1 MITDTQWLMRALVA
15 ELEQAGIADAVAAPN
30 VTTYDAALDALREYP
45 QRVIF
50 ILPGAVN
57 MEHDVQGG
65 HPVKAILTR
74 EVTLFISAAAPGQ
87 PGGDMDTANRMTDDV
102 LRVLTWSA
110 LGYSGRIICKPRQAA
125 PLPIV
130 WEDAPGRA
138 VWTMTVDVTSL
149 ENEF

>member
-30 VTTYDAALDALREYP
+30 VTTYDDALDALREYP

-65 HPVKAILTR
+65 VPVKALLTR
-74 EVTLFISAAAPGQ
+74 EATLFISAAAPGQ
-87 PGGDMDTANRMTDDV
+87 PGGDMDTANRMADDV
-102 LRVLTWSA
+102 LRVLTWSS
-110 LGYSGRIICKPRQAA
+110 LGQDRRIICKPRQAA
-125 PLPIV
+125 PLPVV

-138 VWTMTVDVTSL
+138 VWSMTIDVTSL

>member
-1 MITDTQWLMRALVA
+1 MITDTQWLLRALVA
-15 ELEQAGIADAVAAPN
+15 ELEQAGIADDVAAPN

-50 ILPGAVN
+50 CLPGAVN

-65 HPVKAILTR
+65 YPVKAVLTR
-74 EVTLFISAAAPGQ
+74 EVTLFISAAAPGE

-102 LRVLTWSA
+102 LRYA
-110 LGYSGRIICKPRQAA
+110 GRIICKPRQAA

-138 VWTMTVDVTSL
+138 VWSMTIDVTCL

>member
-1 MITDTQWLMRALVA
+1 MKKICIDIGHAAGTGATGNGLEEHGVA
-15 ELEQAGIADAVAAPN
+15 VQIAAHLAR
-30 VTTYDAALDALREYP
+30 YLRE
-45 QRVIF
+45 RGHNVSVI
-50 ILPGAVN
+50 
-57 MEHDVQGG
+57 DY
-65 HPVKAILTR
+65 PVKAVLTR

-110 LGYSGRIICKPRQAA
+110 LGYAGRIICKPRQAA

-138 VWTMTVDVTSL
+138 VWSMTIDVTCL

>member
-1 MITDTQWLMRALVA
+1 MASVTGSSP
-15 ELEQAGIADAVAAPN
+15 AGAC
-30 VTTYDAALDALREYP
+30 LRMSSSWE
-45 QRVIF
+45 
-50 ILPGAVN
+50 A
-57 MEHDVQGG
+57 
-65 HPVKAILTR
+65 VKAVLTR

-110 LGYSGRIICKPRQAA
+110 LGYAGRIICKPRQAA

-138 VWTMTVDVTSL
+138 VWSMTIDVTCL

>member
-1 MITDTQWLMRALVA
+1 MRALVA

-30 VTTYDAALDALREYP
+30 VTTYDDALDALREYP

-65 HPVKAILTR
+65 VPVKALLTR
-74 EVTLFISAAAPGQ
+74 EATLFISAAAPGQ
-87 PGGDMDTANRMTDDV
+87 PGGDMDTANRMADDV
-102 LRVLTWSA
+102 LRVLTWSS
-110 LGYSGRIICKPRQAA
+110 LGQDRRIICKPRQAA
-125 PLPIV
+125 PLPVV

-138 VWTMTVDVTSL
+138 VWSMTIDVTSL

>member
-50 ILPGAVN
+50 CLPGAVN

-65 HPVKAILTR
+65 YPVKAVL
-74 EVTLFISAAAPGQ
+74 
-87 PGGDMDTANRMTDDV
+87 TDDV

-110 LGYSGRIICKPRQAA
+110 LGYAGRIICKPRQAA

-138 VWTMTVDVTSL
+138 VWSMTIDVTCL

>member
-1 MITDTQWLMRALVA
+1 MITDTQWLMRALVQ
-15 ELEQAGIADAVAAPN
+15 ELDQAHIADTVTAPN

-50 ILPGAVN
+50 CLPGAVN

-65 HPVKAILTR
+65 VPVKAILTR

-102 LRVLTWSA
+102 LRVLTWSS
-110 LGYSGRIICKPRQAA
+110 LGQDRRIICKPRQAA

-138 VWTMTVDVTSL
+138 VWTMTVDVTSQ

>member
-30 VTTYDAALDALREYP
+30 VTTYDDALDALREYP

-65 HPVKAILTR
+65 VPVKALLTR
-74 EVTLFISAAAPGQ
+74 EATLFISAAASGM
-87 PGGDMDTANRMTDDV
+87 PGGDMDTANRMADDV
-102 LRVLTWSA
+102 LRVLTWSS
-110 LGYSGRIICKPRQAA
+110 LGQDRRIICKPRQAA
-125 PLPIV
+125 PLPVV

-138 VWTMTVDVTSL
+138 VWSMTIDVTSL

>member
-1 MITDTQWLMRALVA
+1 MITDSQWLMRALVA

-30 VTTYDAALDALREYP
+30 VTTYDDALDALREYP

-65 HPVKAILTR
+65 VPVKALLTR
-74 EVTLFISAAAPGQ
+74 EATLFISAAAPGQ
-87 PGGDMDTANRMTDDV
+87 PGGDMDTANRMADDV
-102 LRVLTWSA
+102 LRVLTWSS
-110 LGYSGRIICKPRQAA
+110 LGQDRRIICKPRQAA
-125 PLPIV
+125 PLPVV

-138 VWTMTVDVTSL
+138 VWSMTIDVTSL